1 MPHHQK
7 KQRYAI
13 LKIDLISLFYK
24 STAIDKVKE
33 VIKNNILQL
42 IPSITPYIN
51 RFIKGFICM
60 IIYVACWPILAFLA
74 GKLIPAIGSGEL
86 STVTNIIINSLVV
99 FLIQKTAQYGQDV
112 YIAKPSLEISEVM
125 RQSLFS
131 KIHKIKMNFINNIS
145 AGDITYRL
153 TEDAD
158 RVSEVIYKTFQDTLP
173 CVLQLLAVIIYM
185 FYLDWSLTISTFIL
199 APIIVLS
206 VNNFGKR
213 VLIASEK
220 SQESTS
226 DLAGLI
232 GESING
238 ISTIRSFAAENWIKG
253 RFNTRLRS
261 NKQAKYKT
269 LKLLAIQ
276 HPIVGFIEAFGIL
289 AILGL
294 GALRINLGLLNSE
307 EFSSFFAAILM
318 LIDPI
323 SHISTNFNEYKQ
335 AEASLKRLKKINMQ
349 PMEKDEWNLEKISKI
364 KGKIEFNHVS
374 FEYKKDNEVLK
385 DITLKISK
393 GQVIAF
399 VGSSG
404 AGKSTMM
411 SLILKF
417 ISPKIGDIY
426 IDDKNIRSISSIDI
440 RSNIALVQ
448 QQPFLFS
455 GRIIDVIK
463 MGRDFSEDD
472 VIKSA
477 KIANAHEFILKLP
490 SKYETNI
497 TERGSNF
504 SGGQIQRLAIARAIL
519 GNPSI
524 LLLDEATSALDSD
537 SEAEVQKGLNQAM
550 NNRTVIVVAHRLSTT
565 QGADK
570 IVVFD
575 KGKIVDS
582 GKHIDLFNKDGIYKE
597 LCEKQLIKVT

>member
-1 MPHHQK
+1 
-7 KQRYAI
+7 
-13 LKIDLISLFYK
+13 
-24 STAIDKVKE
+24 
-33 VIKNNILQL
+33 
-42 IPSITPYIN
+42 
-51 RFIKGFICM
+51 
-60 IIYVACWPILAFLA
+60 
-74 GKLIPAIGSGEL
+74 
-86 STVTNIIINSLVV
+86 
-99 FLIQKTAQYGQDV
+99 
-112 YIAKPSLEISEVM
+112 
-125 RQSLFS
+125 
-131 KIHKIKMNFINNIS
+131 
-145 AGDITYRL
+145 
-153 TEDAD
+153 
-158 RVSEVIYKTFQDTLP
+158 
-173 CVLQLLAVIIYM
+173 
-185 FYLDWSLTISTFIL
+185 
-199 APIIVLS
+199 
-206 VNNFGKR
+206 
-213 VLIASEK
+213 
-220 SQESTS
+220 
-226 DLAGLI
+226 
-232 GESING
+232 
-238 ISTIRSFAAENWIKG
+238 
-253 RFNTRLRS
+253 
-261 NKQAKYKT
+261 
-269 LKLLAIQ
+269 
-276 HPIVGFIEAFGIL
+276 
-289 AILGL
+289 
-294 GALRINLGLLNSE
+294 
-307 EFSSFFAAILM
+307 
-318 LIDPI
+318 
-323 SHISTNFNEYKQ
+323 
-335 AEASLKRLKKINMQ
+335 MQ
-349 PMEKDEWNLEKISKI
+349 PIEKDEQNLEKISKI
-364 KGKIEFNHVS
+364 NGKIEFNHVS

-417 ISPKIGDIY
+417 INPKIGDIY

-550 NNRTVIVVAHRLSTT
+550 NNRTVIIVAHRLSTT

>member
-226 DLAGLI
+226 DLASLI

-307 EFSSFFAAILM
+307 EFSSFFAGILM

-349 PMEKDEWNLEKISKI
+349 PMEKDERNLEKIAKI
-364 KGKIEFNHVS
+364 NGKIEFNHVS

-550 NNRTVIVVAHRLSTT
+550 NNRTVIIVAHRLSTT

-582 GKHIDLFNKDGIYKE
+582 GKHIDLFNKNGIYKE

>member
-1 MPHHQK
+1 
-7 KQRYAI
+7 
-13 LKIDLISLFYK
+13 
-24 STAIDKVKE
+24 
-33 VIKNNILQL
+33 
-42 IPSITPYIN
+42 
-51 RFIKGFICM
+51 M

-86 STVTNIIINSLVV
+86 STVTNIIINSLIV

-349 PMEKDEWNLEKISKI
+349 PMEKDERNLDKIAKI
-364 KGKIEFNHVS
+364 NGNIEFNHVS

-417 ISPKIGDIY
+417 ISPKTGDIY

-463 MGRDFSEDD
+463 MGRNFSEDD

-550 NNRTVIVVAHRLSTT
+550 NNRTVIIVAHRLSTT

>member
-125 RQSLFS
+125 RKSLFS

-226 DLAGLI
+226 DLASLI

-261 NKQAKYKT
+261 NKHAKYKT

-307 EFSSFFAAILM
+307 EFSSFFAGILM

-349 PMEKDEWNLEKISKI
+349 PMEKDEQNLEKIPKI
-364 KGKIEFNHVS
+364 NGKIEFNHVS

-404 AGKSTMM
+404 AGKSTMI

-550 NNRTVIVVAHRLSTT
+550 NNRTVIIVAHRLSTT

>member
-1 MPHHQK
+1 
-7 KQRYAI
+7 
-13 LKIDLISLFYK
+13 
-24 STAIDKVKE
+24 
-33 VIKNNILQL
+33 
-42 IPSITPYIN
+42 
-51 RFIKGFICM
+51 M

-86 STVTNIIINSLVV
+86 TTVTNIIINSLVV

-253 RFNTRLRS
+253 RFNTKLRS

-426 IDDKNIRSISSIDI
+426 IDDKNISSISSIDI

-463 MGRDFSEDD
+463 MGRNFSEDD

-490 SKYETNI
+490 SKYDTNI

-550 NNRTVIVVAHRLSTT
+550 NNRTVIIVAHRLSTT

>member
-1 MPHHQK
+1 M
-7 KQRYAI
+7 
-13 LKIDLISLFYK
+13 FYK
-24 STAIDKVKE
+24 YTGVDKVKE
-33 VIKNNILQL
+33 IHKYNFLRL
-42 IPSITPYIN
+42 IPPITPYVN

-60 IIYVACWPILAFLA
+60 IVYVACWPILAFLA
-74 GKLIPAIGSGEL
+74 GKLIPAIGSGDL
-86 STVTNIIINSLVV
+86 SNVSDIIIKSLII
-99 FLIQKTAQYGQDV
+99 FLIQKTAQFGQDV

-125 RQSLFS
+125 RGNLFS
-131 KIHKIKMNFINNIS
+131 KIHKIKMNFVEKIS

-173 CVLQLLAVIIYM
+173 CILQLLAVIIYM
-185 FYLDWSLTISTFIL
+185 LYLDWSLTLSTFVL

-206 VNNFGKR
+206 VNSFGKR
-213 VLIASEK
+213 VLKASEK

-238 ISTIRSFAAENWIKG
+238 ISTIRAFAAENWIKNK
-253 RFNTRLRS
+253 FNKRLLT
-261 NKQAKYKT
+261 NKKAKYKT
-269 LKLLAIQ
+269 LKLLAFQ

-294 GALRINLGLLNSE
+294 GALRINLGLLNNE

-335 AEASLKRLKKINMQ
+335 AEASFKRLKKL
-349 PMEKDEWNLEKISKI
+349 NLEPVEIEDINTINVPKIE
-364 KGKIEFNHVS
+364 GKIQFRKVN
-374 FEYKKDNEVLK
+374 FEYKKNNTVLK
-385 DITLKISK
+385 NINLEIEK
-393 GQVIAF
+393 GEVTAF

-417 ISPKIGDIY
+417 LSPSTGEIY
-426 IDDKNIRSISSIDI
+426 IDDKNIKSINSKDI
-440 RSNIALVQ
+440 RVNIALVQ

-455 GRIIDVIK
+455 GKIIEVIK
-463 MGRDFSEDD
+463 MGRKFSEEE

-477 KIANAHEFILKLP
+477 KIANAHNFIQKLP
-490 SKYETNI
+490 NKYDTKIN
-497 TERGSNF
+497 ERGSNF
-504 SGGQIQRLAIARAIL
+504 SGGQIQRIAIARAIL

-524 LLLDEATSALDSD
+524 LLLDEATSALDAD

-550 NNRTVIVVAHRLSTT
+550 NNRTVIVVAHRLATT

-575 KGKIVDS
+575 KGEIIDM
-582 GKHIDLFNKDGIYKE
+582 GKHLDLLNKKGIYKE
-597 LCEKQLIKVT
+597 LCEKQLIKKM

>member
-173 CVLQLLAVIIYM
+173 CLLQLLAVIIYM

-349 PMEKDEWNLEKISKI
+349 PMEKDERNLEKIAKI
-364 KGKIEFNHVS
+364 NGKIEFNHVS

-550 NNRTVIVVAHRLSTT
+550 NNRTVIIVAHRLSTT

>member
-1 MPHHQK
+1 M
-7 KQRYAI
+7 
-13 LKIDLISLFYK
+13 FYK
-24 STAIDKVKE
+24 YTGVDKVKE
-33 VIKNNILQL
+33 IHKYNFLRL
-42 IPSITPYIN
+42 IPPITPYVN

-60 IIYVACWPILAFLA
+60 IVYVACWPILAFLA
-74 GKLIPAIGSGEL
+74 GKLIPAIGSGDL
-86 STVTNIIINSLVV
+86 SNVSDIIIKSLII
-99 FLIQKTAQYGQDV
+99 FLIQKTAQFGQDV

-125 RQSLFS
+125 RGNLFS
-131 KIHKIKMNFINNIS
+131 KIHKIKMNFVEKIS

-173 CVLQLLAVIIYM
+173 CILQLLAVIIYM
-185 FYLDWSLTISTFIL
+185 LYLDWSLTLSTFVL

-206 VNNFGKR
+206 VNSFGKR
-213 VLIASEK
+213 VLKASEK

-238 ISTIRSFAAENWIKG
+238 ISTIRAFAAENWIKNK
-253 RFNTRLRS
+253 FNKRLLT
-261 NKQAKYKT
+261 NKKAKYKT
-269 LKLLAIQ
+269 LKLLAFQ

-294 GALRINLGLLNSE
+294 GALRINLGLLNNE

-335 AEASLKRLKKINMQ
+335 AEASFKRLKKL
-349 PMEKDEWNLEKISKI
+349 NLEPVEIEDINTINLPKIE
-364 KGKIEFNHVS
+364 GKIQFRKVN
-374 FEYKKDNEVLK
+374 FEYKKNNAVLK
-385 DITLKISK
+385 NINLVIEK
-393 GQVIAF
+393 GEVTAF

-417 ISPKIGDIY
+417 LSPSTGEIY
-426 IDDKNIRSISSIDI
+426 IDDKNIKSINSKDI
-440 RSNIALVQ
+440 RVNIALVQ

-455 GRIIDVIK
+455 GKIIEVIK
-463 MGRDFSEDD
+463 MGRKFSEEE

-477 KIANAHEFILKLP
+477 KIANAHNFIQKLP
-490 SKYETNI
+490 NKYDTKIN
-497 TERGSNF
+497 ERGSNF
-504 SGGQIQRLAIARAIL
+504 SGGQIQRIAIARAIL

-524 LLLDEATSALDSD
+524 LLLDEATSALDAD

-550 NNRTVIVVAHRLSTT
+550 NNRTVIVVAHRLATT

-575 KGKIVDS
+575 KGEIIDM
-582 GKHIDLFNKDGIYKE
+582 GKHLDLLNKKGIYKE
-597 LCEKQLIKVT
+597 LCEKQLIKKM

>member
-1 MPHHQK
+1 
-7 KQRYAI
+7 
-13 LKIDLISLFYK
+13 
-24 STAIDKVKE
+24 
-33 VIKNNILQL
+33 
-42 IPSITPYIN
+42 
-51 RFIKGFICM
+51 M

-86 STVTNIIINSLVV
+86 STVTNIIINSLIV

-226 DLAGLI
+226 DLASLI

-238 ISTIRSFAAENWIKG
+238 ISTIRSFAVENWIKG

-335 AEASLKRLKKINMQ
+335 AEASLKRLKKIDMQ
-349 PMEKDEWNLEKISKI
+349 PMEKDERNLEKIAKI
-364 KGKIEFNHVS
+364 NGKIEFNHVS

-426 IDDKNIRSISSIDI
+426 IDDKNIRSISSTDI

-550 NNRTVIVVAHRLSTT
+550 NNRTVIIVAHRLSTT

-582 GKHIDLFNKDGIYKE
+582 GKHIDLINKDGIYKE